1 MKNNQ
6 LSTRESTLEIFRRIN
21 NVQFGNGDLKID
33 VNVNWFFINTIS
45 L

>member
-6 LSTRESTLEIFRRIN
+6 LSARESTFEQF
-21 NVQFGNGDLKID
+21 VQFGNGDLKIN
-33 VNVNWFFINTIS
+33 VNVNWFFINTTS